1 MRIWGFWNSCPKG
14 LMVQQGRM
22 GISHVVQA
30 GLAATVLQVLGS
42 ALGDAG
48 PCLPCST
55 ASCQVSSP
63 CQACRG
69 VMPWF
74 SLKLFILSP
83 LLCLFQPCGN
93 DPAWAVGGRRP
104 PCAPNPKWLL
114 WEMGSAVLGGT
125 LWSQLQGACET
136 PHWSLGPLRFLPRHY
151 YEGERRLFIKHP
163 PDQKPTPAGW

>member
-1 MRIWGFWNSCPKG
+1 MRAGLHHAHSSQRSVAGYFWDRVDGTMLHKSTEGFLWEKRGSSCFCSLEHWQRLAGCPSGSLLWAGHGELALRIWGFWNSCPKR

-22 GISHVVQA
+22 GISHGVQA
-30 GLAATVLQVLGS
+30 SLAAMMPQVLGS

-63 CQACRG
+63 CQACCG

-93 DPAWAVGGRRP
+93 DPA
-104 PCAPNPKWLL
+104 
-114 WEMGSAVLGGT
+114 
-125 LWSQLQGACET
+125 
-136 PHWSLGPLRFLPRHY
+136 
-151 YEGERRLFIKHP
+151 
-163 PDQKPTPAGW
+163 